1 MIEGKGNLDHTKW
14 DPNGCVIIYEI
25 PAELQYL
32 AFVSAQI
39 VNKIILYK
47 IMNKN
52 TWQNRLYSW
61 YLTQYLP

>member
-39 VNKIILYK
+39 TNKIILYK

-52 TWQNRLYSW
+52 T
-61 YLTQYLP
+61 